1 MAKAQPKKTQSGNDF
16 FFKIAKLK
24 SGQKMAILIGCIVLV
39 LGGFY
44 YLFYQPHTAK
54 VTALQGEIDQLTGAV
69 SAEQSSINKH
79 KPIAEYVAPVK
90 DTFDFL
96 SSYLTSESEIPR
108 LMQIISSLGAQSG
121 VRVTDFE
128 PKKDPALHQS
138 YAEIEFSM
146 DLEGSFMNVIK
157 FFYTMSQLQR
167 IINIRTITMDRPV
180 MGDNLF
186 MVVKVKC
193 AGSTYRV
200 LTEDE
205 AKKVKETA
213 AT

>member
-24 SGQKMAILIGCIVLV
+24 SGQKLAILIGCAILV

-44 YLFYQPHTAK
+44 YLYYQPHTTTVAN
-54 VTALQGEIDQLTGAV
+54 LQGEIDQLTGAV
-69 SAEQSSINKH
+69 AAEQSSINKH
-79 KPIAEYVAPVK
+79 KPIAEYVAPVN
-90 DTFDFL
+90 DTYDYL
-96 SSYLTSESEIPR
+96 KSYLTTESEIPR

-121 VRVTDFE
+121 VRVVLFE
-128 PKKDPALHQS
+128 PKRDAVLHPS

-146 DLEGSFMNVIK
+146 DLEGSFMNVVK

-167 IINIRTITMDRPV
+167 IINIRTITLDSPI
-180 MGDNLF
+180 MGDNLL
-186 MVVKVKC
+186 MTIKVKC
-193 AGSTYRV
+193 LGSTYRT
-200 LTEDE
+200 LSADE
-205 AKKVKETA
+205 QKKVKEGA